1 MLRHIV
7 MWKFNDGVNIP
18 KVGEE
23 IRTELLAL
31 CEKMDEVVRAD
42 IIYNTLPT
50 STHDMILS
58 MDVADKAALQKCAT
72 SRKHM
77 DIVDT
82 LINPNTNSRVSIDYM
97 V

>member
-31 CEKMDEVVRAD
+31 
-42 IIYNTLPT
+42 
-50 STHDMILS
+50 
-58 MDVADKAALQKCAT
+58 
-72 SRKHM
+72 
-77 DIVDT
+77 
-82 LINPNTNSRVSIDYM
+82 
-97 V
+97 